1 MDLSRKCVFLHLVRN
16 KAARHVTV
24 SGPIGYQNRCPSA
37 LLGLSALCTQECS
50 PGEMVKTTGNSKPHM
65 EAAPKTQKTSEV
77 RFQRLTRSIAQW
89 CVNHATTTII
99 LFIAVALL
107 SAALAATRLKIDTN
121 PALMING
128 ELPFRQNYQD
138 LIKQFPALDNG
149 FVVIIDAEVP
159 AGGRDAAGEIARQL
173 ARRTDLF
180 SDVFAPGTGPYFDK
194 YGVLY
199 LEEAVV
205 RQVADDVKGATPLI
219 NTISLQPD
227 LAGLADLFQQMAPV
241 VEIGQAPPELSGFL
255 DKIAETIQFETRGQS
270 QPLNWIALGQ
280 EPSSL
285 TETRWYVLVK
295 PILDFSALEPA
306 ARPLSEVR
314 RVMAEFNDSGAGIK
328 VQLTGEAAL
337 NAEEFD
343 AVTEGAAIAGG
354 LSLALVTLTVVIGLP
369 SLVLVVPALALIL
382 LGFLI
387 NAGFAALAVGT
398 LNMISVAFAVLFIGL
413 GIDYSVHV
421 ILRFAEERARGANGK
436 NAAVAAIS
444 RISPPLGLCTLTT
457 SLAFL
462 AFTPTDFVGM
472 AQLGIIAAGGIVIAF
487 ISSIT
492 VVPAILS
499 VLPGSETRITRA
511 FSKLTPQHEGWL
523 RAHRSTIRKGAT
535 LVLIFFGI
543 ASVWL
548 IPQVRFDGDPINLKN
563 PAAPSMKA
571 FNDLVVHQPARTFAV
586 QILIQPGVPMHRLV
600 EELKVLPQVLD
611 VETLDSMLPAD
622 QEPKLAHLNALADLM
637 PTQIEPATGFTPQ
650 EQVDHLT
657 LWRAAVTAMAN
668 ADSATEDIRSSAVRL
683 KQALEEFL
691 AASDSSPDA
700 IAALQM
706 SLVQGFPRLF
716 EAARQMADLD
726 RVTVDN
732 IDAGFR
738 QRYIAQDGRWR
749 LEVLPKGD
757 MQDPAQ
763 LDEFVTAVLEV
774 APQATGAP
782 VEIAGAANVVSF
794 SMIKASVMSLILVL
808 FATFVVL
815 RRLDDVLLALA
826 PLLLAG
832 ALLAGYTVIFNS
844 PFNFANVIVLPLLV
858 GLGIDS
864 AIHYVMRAR
873 AAGAGTDVIRS
884 WTPRA
889 VLISGVTTMGSFGS
903 LWLSA
908 HRGMASM
915 GELLAVAITITL
927 LCTLIVLPQLISWF
941 MKPIKQ

>member
-1 MDLSRKCVFLHLVRN
+1 
-16 KAARHVTV
+16 
-24 SGPIGYQNRCPSA
+24 
-37 LLGLSALCTQECS
+37 
-50 PGEMVKTTGNSKPHM
+50 M
-65 EAAPKTQKTSEV
+65 EAAPTIQKTREV
-77 RFQRLTRSIAQW
+77 RFQRLTGSIAQW
-89 CVNHATTTII
+89 CVDHSTTTII
-99 LFIAVALL
+99 LFIAFALL

-149 FVVIIDAEVP
+149 FVVIIDAEIP
-159 AGGRDAAGEIARQL
+159 AKGRDAATEIARQL
-173 ARRTDLF
+173 EMRPDLF
-180 SDVFAPGTGPYFDK
+180 SDVFAPGTGPYFDE

-199 LEEAVV
+199 LDEAVV
-205 RQVADDVKGATPLI
+205 RQVADDVRGSTPLI
-219 NTISLQPD
+219 NTMSLQPD
-227 LAGLADLFQQMAPV
+227 LAGFADLFQQMAPV
-241 VEIGQAPPELSGFL
+241 VEIGEAPQELSGFL
-255 DKIAETIQFETRGQS
+255 DKITETIQFETRGQAR
-270 QPLNWIALGQ
+270 PLDWMALGK
-280 EPSSL
+280 EPPSL

-295 PILDFSALEPA
+295 PILDFSALESA

-314 RVMAEFNDSGAGIK
+314 RVMAEFKGNGAGIK

-343 AVTEGAAIAGG
+343 AVTEGAAIAGA
-354 LSLALVTLTVVIGLP
+354 LSLALVTLTVVIGFP

-387 NAGFAALAVGT
+387 NAGFAALVVGT

-413 GIDYSVHV
+413 GIDYAVHV
-421 ILRFAEERARGANGK
+421 ILRFAEERARGADGK
-436 NAAVAAIS
+436 KAAVAAI
-444 RISPPLGLCTLTT
+444 RGISVPLGLCTLTT

-462 AFTPTDFVGM
+462 AFTPSDFVGM

-487 ISSIT
+487 IGSIT
-492 VVPAILS
+492 LVPAILS
-499 VLPGSETRITRA
+499 VLPDSEAKITRA

-523 RAHRSTIRKGAT
+523 HAHRSTIRKGGS
-535 LVLIFFGI
+535 LLLIIAGI
-543 ASVWL
+543 TSVWL

-571 FNDLVVHQPARTFAV
+571 FNDLVNHQPAHTFAV
-586 QILIQPGVPMHRLV
+586 QLLTEPGEPLHRMV

-611 VETLDSMLPAD
+611 VETLDSMLPPD
-622 QEPKLAHLNALADLM
+622 QESKLAHLNALADLL
-637 PTQIEPATGFTPQ
+637 PTQIEPATDFASG

-657 LWRAAVTAMAN
+657 SWREAVSAMAN
-668 ADSATEDIRSSAVRL
+668 ADSATEDIRSSAARL
-683 KQALEEFL
+683 KQALEEFVT
-691 AASDSSPDA
+691 ASNRSPDA

-732 IDAGFR
+732 IDSGFR

-757 MQDPAQ
+757 MRDPAQ
-763 LDEFVTAVLEV
+763 LDEFVTAVLKV

-782 VEIAGAANVVSF
+782 VEITGAANVVSS
-794 SMIKASVMSLILVL
+794 SMSKASVMSLALVL
-808 FATFVVL
+808 LATFLVL
-815 RRLDDVLLALA
+815 RRLVDVLLVLT
-826 PLLLAG
+826 PLLLAA
-832 ALLAGYTVIFNS
+832 ALMAGYTVMFNS
-844 PFNFANVIVLPLLV
+844 PFNFANVIVVPLLV

-873 AAGAGTDVIRS
+873 DAGAGTDAIRS

-927 LCTLIVLPQLISWF
+927 LCTLVVLPQLITWF
-941 MKPIKQ
+941 MRPIRQ

>member
-1 MDLSRKCVFLHLVRN
+1 
-16 KAARHVTV
+16 
-24 SGPIGYQNRCPSA
+24 
-37 LLGLSALCTQECS
+37 
-50 PGEMVKTTGNSKPHM
+50 
-65 EAAPKTQKTSEV
+65 
-77 RFQRLTRSIAQW
+77 
-89 CVNHATTTII
+89 
-99 LFIAVALL
+99 
-107 SAALAATRLKIDTN
+107 
-121 PALMING
+121 MING
-128 ELPFRQNYQD
+128 ELQFRQNYQD
-138 LIKQFPALDNG
+138 LIRQFPALDNG
-149 FVVIIDAEVP
+149 FVVIIDTEVP
-159 AGGRDAAGEIARQL
+159 ADGRDAAGKIARQL
-173 ARRTDLF
+173 EMRPDLF
-180 SDVFAPGTGPYFDK
+180 SDVLAPGTGPYFEK

-199 LEEAVV
+199 LDEAVV
-205 RQVADDVKGATPLI
+205 RQVADDIRDSAPLI
-219 NTISLQPD
+219 NTLSLQPD
-227 LAGLADLFQQMAPV
+227 LAGLADLFRQMVPV

-255 DKIAETIQFETRGQS
+255 DKIAETIQAERRGQS
-270 QPLNWIALGQ
+270 QPLDWMALGQ

-314 RVMAEFNDSGAGIK
+314 RVMAEFNDNGAGIK

-354 LSLALVTLTVVIGLP
+354 LSLALVTLTVVVGLP

-436 NAAVAAIS
+436 KAAVAAIG
-444 RISPPLGLCTLTT
+444 RISAPLGLCTLTT

-472 AQLGIIAAGGIVIAF
+472 AQLGVIAAGGIVVAF

-492 VVPAILS
+492 LVPAILS
-499 VLPGSETRITRA
+499 ILAGSEVKIKQA
-511 FSKLTPQHEGWL
+511 YSKLTPQHEGWL
-523 RAHRSTIRKGAT
+523 QAHRPTIRKGAT
-535 LVLIFFGI
+535 LVLIFVGI

-571 FNDLVVHQPARTFAV
+571 FNDLVNHQPARTFAV
-586 QILIQPGVPMHRLV
+586 QILTEPGAPLHRLV
-600 EELKVLPQVLD
+600 EQLKLLPQVLD

-622 QEPKLAHLNALADLM
+622 QELKLAHLNALADLL
-637 PTQIEPATGFTPQ
+637 PTRIEPATDFGS
-650 EQVDHLT
+650 EERLDHLT
-657 LWRAAVTAMAN
+657 SWREAVTAMSN
-668 ADSATEDIRSSAVRL
+668 AESTTKDIRRSAARL
-683 KQALEEFL
+683 KQALEEFV
-691 AASDSSPDA
+691 AASNSSPGA

-726 RVTVDN
+726 RATGDN
-732 IDAGFR
+732 MDAGFR
-738 QRYIAQDGRWR
+738 QRYIAPDGRWR
-749 LEVLPKGD
+749 VEVLPKGD
-757 MQDPAQ
+757 MRNPAQ
-763 LDEFVTAVLEV
+763 LDEFVTAVLKV

-873 AAGAGTDVIRS
+873 DAGGTGTDVVRS

-927 LCTLIVLPQLISWF
+927 LCTLVVLPQLISWF
-941 MKPIKQ
+941 MRPYRLSNTSSFPTSQ

>member
-1 MDLSRKCVFLHLVRN
+1 MKSPSTIQQTSGGPLV
-16 KAARHVTV
+16 
-24 SGPIGYQNRCPSA
+24 
-37 LLGLSALCTQECS
+37 
-50 PGEMVKTTGNSKPHM
+50 
-65 EAAPKTQKTSEV
+65 
-77 RFQRLTRSIAQW
+77 RLTRSIAQW
-89 CVNHATTTII
+89 CVNHAATTII
-99 LFIAVALL
+99 LFIAFALL
-107 SAALAATRLKIDTN
+107 CAALAVTRLKIDTN

-128 ELPFRQNYQD
+128 ELQFRQNYQD
-138 LIKQFPALDNG
+138 LIRQFPALDNG

-159 AGGRDAAGEIARQL
+159 ADGRDAADKIARQL
-173 ARRTDLF
+173 DRRPDLF

-199 LEEAVV
+199 LEEAAV
-205 RQVADDVKGATPLI
+205 RQVADDIRDSAPLI
-219 NTISLQPD
+219 NALSAQPD
-227 LAGLADLFQQMAPV
+227 LAGLADLFRQMVPV

-255 DKIAETIQFETRGQS
+255 DKIADTVQAERSGQS
-270 QPLNWIALGQ
+270 QPLDWLALGQ
-280 EPSSL
+280 ERSSL

-306 ARPLSEVR
+306 AGPLSEVR
-314 RVMAEFNDSGAGIK
+314 RVMAEFNDNGAGIK
-328 VQLTGEAAL
+328 VRLTGEAAL

-436 NAAVAAIS
+436 KAAVLAIG
-444 RISPPLGLCTLTT
+444 RISVPLGLCTLTT

-472 AQLGIIAAGGIVIAF
+472 AQLGVIAAGGIVVAF
-487 ISSIT
+487 VSSIT
-492 VVPAILS
+492 LVPAILS
-499 VLPGSETRITRA
+499 ILAGSEVKLKRA
-511 FSKLTPQHEGWL
+511 YSKLTPQHEGWL
-523 RAHRSTIRKGAT
+523 QAHRPTIRKGAT
-535 LVLIFFGI
+535 LVLIFVGI

-548 IPQVRFDGDPINLKN
+548 IPQVRFDGNPINLKN

-571 FNDLVVHQPARTFAV
+571 FNDLVDHQPARTFAV
-586 QILIQPGVPMHRLV
+586 QILTEPGAPLHRLV
-600 EELKVLPQVLD
+600 DELKLLPQVLD

-622 QEPKLAHLNALADLM
+622 QEPKLAHLNALADLL
-637 PTQIEPATGFTPQ
+637 PTSIEPATDFGP
-650 EQVDHLT
+650 EERLEHLT
-657 LWRAAVTAMAN
+657 SWREAVTAMSTAE
-668 ADSATEDIRSSAVRL
+668 STTEDIRRSAARL
-683 KQALEEFL
+683 KQALEQFV
-691 AASDSSPDA
+691 AASNSSPGA
-700 IAALQM
+700 VAALQT

-716 EAARQMADLD
+716 EAARQLADLD
-726 RVTVDN
+726 RATVDN
-732 IDAGFR
+732 MDAGFKR
-738 QRYIAQDGRWR
+738 RYMAPDGRW
-749 LEVLPKGD
+749 LVEALPKGD

-763 LDEFVTAVLEV
+763 LDEFVTAVLKV

-782 VEIAGAANVVSF
+782 VEIAGAADVVSL

-808 FATFVVL
+808 LATFVVL

-864 AIHYVMRAR
+864 AIHYVVRAR
-873 AAGAGTDVIRS
+873 EVGAGTDVIRS

-903 LWLSA
+903 LWLST

-927 LCTLIVLPQLISWF
+927 LCTLVVLPQLISWF
-941 MKPIKQ
+941 MRPARQ

>member
-1 MDLSRKCVFLHLVRN
+1 
-16 KAARHVTV
+16 
-24 SGPIGYQNRCPSA
+24 
-37 LLGLSALCTQECS
+37 
-50 PGEMVKTTGNSKPHM
+50 MVKCPRDM
-65 EAAPKTQKTSEV
+65 EPQRESAPEIQEA
-77 RFQRLTRSIAQW
+77 RGAPFERLTTSIARW
-89 CVNHATTTII
+89 CVNHAAATIV
-99 LFIAVALL
+99 LFIAFALL
-107 SAALAATRLKIDTN
+107 SATLAATRLKIDTN
-121 PALMING
+121 PALMINR

-149 FVVIIDAEVP
+149 FVVIIDAKVP
-159 AGGRDAAGEIARQL
+159 ADGRDAAGKLARQL
-173 ARRTDLF
+173 ERRPDLF

-205 RQVADDVKGATPLI
+205 RQVADGVRDAAPLI
-219 NTISLQPD
+219 NTLSLQPD

-255 DKIAETIQFETRGQS
+255 DKIAETIQAERRGQAE
-270 QPLNWIALGQ
+270 PLNWMALGQ
-280 EPSSL
+280 EPFSL

-295 PILDFSALEPA
+295 PILDFSTLDSA

-314 RVMAEFNDSGAGIK
+314 RVMAEFNDSGAGLK
-328 VQLTGEAAL
+328 LQLTGEAAL

-354 LSLALVTLTVVIGLP
+354 LSFALVTLTVVIGLP

-387 NAGFAALAVGT
+387 NAGFAALSVGT

-436 NAAVAAIS
+436 KAAVAAIR
-444 RISPPLGLCTLTT
+444 RIGAPLGLCTLTT

-487 ISSIT
+487 ISAIT
-492 VVPAILS
+492 LVPAILS
-499 VLPGSETRITRA
+499 VLAGSEVKITRA
-511 FSKLTPQHEGWL
+511 YSKLTPQHEGWL
-523 RAHRSTIRKGAT
+523 QAHRSTIRKGAT
-535 LVLIFFGI
+535 LVLIFVGI

-571 FNDLVVHQPARTFAV
+571 FNDLVNHQPARTFAV
-586 QILIQPGVPMHRLV
+586 QVLTEPGESLHQMVQ
-600 EELKVLPQVLD
+600 ELKVLPQVLD
-611 VETLDSMLPAD
+611 VETLDSMLPSD
-622 QEPKLAHLNALADLM
+622 QESKLAHLNVLADLL
-637 PTQIEPATGFTPQ
+637 PAQIEPATDFTFD
-650 EQVDHLT
+650 EQMNHLT
-657 LWRAAVTAMAN
+657 SWREAVTVMA
-668 ADSATEDIRSSAVRL
+668 DTESTTEDIRSSAARL
-683 KQALEEFL
+683 KQALEGFI
-691 AASDSSPDA
+691 ATSNSSPDA
-700 IAALQM
+700 IASLQM

-716 EAARQMADLD
+716 AAARQMADLD
-726 RVTVDN
+726 RATVDN

-738 QRYIAQDGRWR
+738 RRYIAQDGRWR

-763 LDEFVTAVLEV
+763 LNEFVTAVLKV

-794 SMIKASVMSLILVL
+794 SMINASVMSLILVL

-815 RRLDDVLLALA
+815 RRLDDVMLALA

-832 ALLAGYTVIFNS
+832 ALLAGYTVMFNS

-873 AAGAGTDVIRS
+873 EAGAGTDVIRS

-927 LCTLIVLPQLISWF
+927 LCTLVVLPQLISWF
-941 MKPIKQ
+941 MRPTKQ

>member
-1 MDLSRKCVFLHLVRN
+1 M
-16 KAARHVTV
+16 KAAPTIQET
-24 SGPIGYQNRCPSA
+24 SGTPF
-37 LLGLSALCTQECS
+37 E
-50 PGEMVKTTGNSKPHM
+50 
-65 EAAPKTQKTSEV
+65 
-77 RFQRLTRSIAQW
+77 RLTTAIARW
-89 CVNHATTTII
+89 CVNHAATTII
-99 LFIAVALL
+99 LFIAFALL

-121 PALMING
+121 PALMINR

-138 LIKQFPALDNG
+138 LIKQFPALDNS

-159 AGGRDAAGEIARQL
+159 ADGRDAAGEIARQL
-173 ARRTDLF
+173 ESRTDLF

-199 LEEAVV
+199 LEEGAV
-205 RQVADDVKGATPLI
+205 RQVADDVRDAAPLI
-219 NTISLQPD
+219 NILSLQPD
-227 LAGLADLFQQMAPV
+227 LAGLADLFRQMAPV

-255 DKIAETIQFETRGQS
+255 DKIAETIQAERRGQTE
-270 QPLNWIALGQ
+270 PLNWMALGQ

-295 PILDFSALEPA
+295 PILDFSVLDPA

-314 RVMAEFNDSGAGIK
+314 RVMAEFNDNGTGLK

-369 SLVLVVPALALIL
+369 SLVLAVPALALIV

-421 ILRFAEERARGANGK
+421 ILRFAEERAKGANGK
-436 NAAVAAIS
+436 NAAVAAIR
-444 RISPPLGLCTLTT
+444 RISAPLGLCTLTT

-487 ISSIT
+487 ICSVT
-492 VVPAILS
+492 LVPAILS
-499 VLPGSETRITRA
+499 VLAGSEAKITQA
-511 FSKLTPQHEGWL
+511 FSKLAPQRDGWL
-523 RAHRSTIRKGAT
+523 QAHRSTVRKGAT
-535 LVLIFFGI
+535 LVLIFVGI
-543 ASVWL
+543 ASVWF

-571 FNDLVVHQPARTFAV
+571 FNDLVNHQPARTFAV
-586 QILIQPGVPMHRLV
+586 QVLTEPGEPLRRLV
-600 EELKVLPQVLD
+600 QELKILPQVSD
-611 VETLDSMLPAD
+611 VETLDSMLPPD
-622 QEPKLAHLNALADLM
+622 QGSKLAHLNVLADLL
-637 PTQIEPATGFTPQ
+637 PTQIEPATDFTSD
-650 EQVDHLT
+650 EQMDHLT
-657 LWRAAVTAMAN
+657 SWSEAVTIMAD
-668 ADSATEDIRSSAVRL
+668 AESTTKDIRSSAARL
-683 KQALEEFL
+683 KQALEGFI
-691 AASDSSPDA
+691 AASNSSPDA

-716 EAARQMADLD
+716 AAARQMADLD

-763 LDEFVTAVLEV
+763 LNEFVTAILKI

-808 FATFVVL
+808 FATFAVL

-873 AAGAGTDVIRS
+873 EAGAGTDVIRS

-927 LCTLIVLPQLISWF
+927 LCTLVVLPQLISWF
-941 MKPIKQ
+941 MRPTGQ